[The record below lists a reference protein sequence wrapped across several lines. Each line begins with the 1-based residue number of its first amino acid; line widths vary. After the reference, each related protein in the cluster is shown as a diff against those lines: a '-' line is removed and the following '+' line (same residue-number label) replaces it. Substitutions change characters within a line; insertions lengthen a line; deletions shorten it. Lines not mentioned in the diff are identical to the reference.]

1 MSLIEL
7 LEDPEVKDGV
17 QWVIKKYQEGDVI
30 VEENSPGSEMFL
42 IYKGNVDILSSMQVT
57 DEHEEQQR
65 IARLNEGDF
74 FGEMAIFSEDLRSAT
89 VIAASDECEVV
100 MIDGAALLN
109 FMDEHP
115 QKGYFILRNLFEA
128 LVKRMRNN
136 NDRANAIM
144 GFYLREVG
152 G

>member
-7 LEDPEVKDGV
+7 LEDPEVKEGV
-17 QWVIKKYQEGDVI
+17 QWAIKKYHKDDVI
-30 VEENSPGSEMFL
+30 VEEDSPGSEMFL
-42 IYKGNVDILSSMQVT
+42 IYSGCVDILSSMKVT
-57 DEHEEQQR
+57 NEHEEQQR
-65 IARLNEGDF
+65 IARLYEGDF

-89 VIAASDECEVV
+89 VVVGGDECEVI

-109 FMDEHP
+109 FMDENP
-115 QKGYFILRNLFEA
+115 AKGYPILRILFES
-128 LVKRMRNN
+128 LVQRMRDN

-152 G
+152 